1 MHHKMG
7 FKKIKTFSI
16 SEQIYHLKDHSQ
28 RISSRILALICNCKK
43 KINSKI
49 HPDLFVRED

>member
-1 MHHKMG
+1 MG